1 MGPQKLINKQT
12 KMVLG
17 GLKFEKKCTKV
28 QFSREVK
35 KKKQMD
41 FFNFSFSNGF
51 DVVMEQNISKRSSLK
66 ISLIF
71 HV

>member
-17 GLKFEKKCTKV
+17 GLKFEKMCTKV

-41 FFNFSFSNGF
+41 FLNFSFSNGF
-51 DVVMEQNISKRSSLK
+51 DAVMEPNICKHSSVY
-66 ISLIF
+66 IALIF

>member
-51 DVVMEQNISKRSSLK
+51 DVVMEPNICKRSSVY
-66 ISLIF
+66 IALIF

>member
-1 MGPQKLINKQT
+1 MGPQKLINKHA
-12 KMVLG
+12 KMV
-17 GLKFEKKCTKV
+17 LKFEKKCTKV

-51 DVVMEQNISKRSSLK
+51 DVVMEPNICKHSSVY
-66 ISLIF
+66 IALIF